1 MLTLKESFNNV
12 KVICDTA
19 LTNKA
24 ERNAIDESLN
34 NIAGVLQAHE
44 VMLQAAKEEKE
55 EKEKS
60 QLEDEP
66 DANED

>member
-12 KVICDTA
+12 KVICDAA

-34 NIAGVLQAHE
+34 NIAGVLQQYEIMCKSPE
-44 VMLQAAKEEKE
+44 VDKKQ
-55 EKEKS
+55 S
-60 QLEDEP
+60 EDEP